1 MCVVVAKTFESSFT
15 KGATALKIRVTISG
29 VQVVTT
35 GDAASKAAA
44 PVNTVTTADMTQGA
58 TALEI
63 GVGHVTEALVVT
75 ATQMGTKA
83 LQIRTDTDQTVGTK
97 IVVKALTIA
106 TDAVKTVETA
116 VVMNITADVGTKIV
130 VKALTIA
137 TDAVQTVETAV
148 V

>member
-44 PVNTVTTADMTQGA
+44 PVNTVTTADMTQGTPALEKKAGA
-58 TALEI
+58 TVLEI
-63 GVGHVTEALVVT
+63 GVGHVTAALVVT

-83 LQIRTDTDQTVGTK
+83 LQIRTDTDQTVAVIRFKSPSKGK
-97 IVVKALTIA
+97 ALLVDVKALT
-106 TDAVKTVETA
+106 TLS
-116 VVMNITADVGTKIV
+116 
-130 VKALTIA
+130 KAL
-137 TDAVQTVETAV
+137 
-148 V
+148 